1 MKKRLLDIQNLSVT
15 IDKKKIVNRFDLSM
29 RAGELH
35 VLMGPNGSGKS
46 TIAYSILGH
55 PGYAVRASRLSF
67 DNKNLKQLTTDERA
81 RLGIFLAFQYPLAVS
96 GVSLSTVIPAA
107 LEHRIKQKRV
117 KKRVYATLASRMAYE
132 QHVAREWFRGDVAEN
147 LGSLG
152 MQEEMLY
159 RSLNEGFSG
168 GEKKK
173 AEVLQMLAL
182 KPKLAILDEPDSGL
196 DVDALRRIA
205 KAIHRAHQGG
215 MAILLITHYQRILK
229 YLRPDRVHIVRDG
242 HFVKSGGPELAR
254 MIERHGYESL
264 SSHGHK
270 NKR

>member
-1 MKKRLLDIQNLSVT
+1 MKKKLLDIQNLSVT
-15 IDKKKIVNRFDLSM
+15 INKKKIVDRFDLSIKT
-29 RAGELH
+29 GELH

-55 PGYAVRASRLSF
+55 PGFTVRAAQLSF
-67 DNKNLKQLTTDERA
+67 EDKNLKQLTTDERA
-81 RLGIFLAFQYPLAVS
+81 RLGIFLGFQYPLAVN
-96 GVSLSTVIPAA
+96 GISLSSVIPAA
-107 LEHRIKQKRV
+107 LEYRIKQKRV

-132 QHVAREWFRGDVAEN
+132 QHVAREWFRGDIAEN
-147 LGSLG
+147 LASLG

-182 KPKLAILDEPDSGL
+182 SPKLAILDEPDSGL

-229 YLRPDRVHIVRDG
+229 YLRPDRVHIVSGGRLSR
-242 HFVKSGGPELAR
+242 SGGPELAR

-264 SSHGHK
+264 NPHGHK